1 MIQNLSEINTTL
13 GRQYGD
19 KVLKVVGHAIND
31 TFPIE
36 SKLTYNGNNQ
46 FLLFIP
52 NSSTFA
58 INSYLSEMKKEINHE
73 SKNFLND
80 KQLEIEIAISNAKE
94 ENIYKIRE
102 LISKTFQKV
111 NGEQI
116 EKKNV

>member
-1 MIQNLSEINTTL
+1 
-13 GRQYGD
+13 
-19 KVLKVVGHAIND
+19 
-31 TFPIE
+31 
-36 SKLTYNGNNQ
+36 
-46 FLLFIP
+46 
-52 NSSTFA
+52 
-58 INSYLSEMKKEINHE
+58 MKKEINHE

-80 KQLEIEIAISNAKE
+80 KQLKIEIAISNAKE